1 MSAEHNIVDGVEGDN
16 ALDAQSNQPYI
27 VARTTVANARTRVR
41 NNSWG
46 PFTYADL
53 IESAIQSSPQR
64 ALKLSKIYS
73 WFATNIPYFSER
85 TTAQASKQWK
95 VSVESHRAQISI
107 ILEFNK
113 AQSFWSRYVQK
124 NSE

>member
-53 IESAIQSSPQR
+53 IESAI
-64 ALKLSKIYS
+64 LKLSKIYS

-95 VSVESHRAQISI
+95 VSAESHTAQISI

-113 AQSFWSRYVQK
+113 PQSFWSRYVQK